1 MKIENEKYVVV
12 GSSCRRNLKVFFV
25 LLFYGMYQGNLVTY
39 MQNKLFVQSRA
50 IESLYFDVPVAITI
64 AFAETVFT
72 CGNFSELCR
81 NKVLYSP

>member
-1 MKIENEKYVVV
+1 M
-12 GSSCRRNLKVFFV
+12 
-25 LLFYGMYQGNLVTY
+25 TY